1 MKDINEY
8 KREVR
13 RRIVEKKREQKN
25 RRRMILSLSVPMV
38 AVLIVATLGFSGVL
52 GHIVPKK
59 NASNPSNRQNSGTGD
74 HVAQVGTE
82 AAQDRPSP
90 ATEPMTSPYV
100 SQAGIGT
107 DPERTAYGTGDVW
120 GGGTVNYQSYYL
132 QADVAFNDGGTLI
145 KKVYFDQGTLDS
157 IGTALYY
164 CTYDLADGATRSPAT
179 EDTLPVG
186 GILIVLKDKDGDTTT
201 FEITPERV
209 LVDSKTQL
217 ERMLEEE
224 AYQYLL
230 SLTED

>member
-13 RRIVEKKREQKN
+13 RRIVEKKNEQRK

-38 AVLIVATLGFSGVL
+38 AVLIVVTLGFSGFWGQL
-52 GHIVPKK
+52 VPKK
-59 NASNPSNRQNSGTGD
+59 NASNPSGRQNSGYGGGD
-74 HVAQVGTE
+74 HVAQVGTD
-82 AAQDRPSP
+82 AAQDRTSP
-90 ATEPMTSPYV
+90 ATEAAV
-100 SQAGIGT
+100 SQAGIET
-107 DPERTAYGTGDVW
+107 EKTAYGTGDKW
-120 GGGTVNYQSYYL
+120 GDVTVNYESCYYL
-132 QADVAFNDGGTLI
+132 QADVSRNDGGTLL
-145 KKVYFDQGTLDS
+145 KRVYSDKETLGS

-164 CTYDLADGATRSPAT
+164 CAYDLAGGVTRLPAT
-179 EDTLPVG
+179 EDTLPTG

-209 LVDSKTQL
+209 LVDSKSQL

-224 AYQYLL
+224 AYEYLL

>member
-38 AVLIVATLGFSGVL
+38 AVLIVVTLGFSGVL

-74 HVAQVGTE
+74 HVAQVGTDAE
-82 AAQDRPSP
+82 QTAIYP

-100 SQAGIGT
+100 SQAGVET
-107 DPERTAYGTGDVW
+107 EKTAYGTGDVW
-120 GGGTVNYQSYYL
+120 GGGTVNYESCYYL
-132 QADVAFNDGGTLI
+132 QADVSRNDGGTLL
-145 KKVYFDQGTLDS
+145 KRVYSDKETLGS

-164 CTYDLADGATRSPAT
+164 CAYDLAGGATRSPAT
-179 EDTLPVG
+179 EDTLPEN

-201 FEITPERV
+201 FEITPEHV
-209 LVDSKTQL
+209 LVDSKSQL

-224 AYQYLL
+224 AYEYLL